1 MVRRVSAKDARN
13 DFSNLLGLVYYSK
26 EAVVVEKRGRP
37 FAVMINPEDYE
48 QLLREREER
57 FAVLDQVWAK
67 NPDVTAEAAEEA
79 ETDAARE
86 IAAVRAEKDVNRK
99 GRGD

>member
-1 MVRRVSAKDARN
+1 MLVRRVSAKDARN

-37 FAVMINPEDYE
+37 VAVMINPDDYE
-48 QLLREREER
+48 RLLKAREER
-57 FAVLDQVWAK
+57 FAVLDQMWAK
-67 NPDVTAEAAEEA
+67 NPDVTPEQAEA
-79 ETDAARE
+79 DAARE